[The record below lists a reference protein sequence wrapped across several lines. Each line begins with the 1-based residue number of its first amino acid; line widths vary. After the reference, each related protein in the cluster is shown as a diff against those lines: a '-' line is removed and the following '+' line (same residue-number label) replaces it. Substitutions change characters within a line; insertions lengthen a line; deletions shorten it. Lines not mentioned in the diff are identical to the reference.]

1 LLWNAS
7 RREYRLAVDMALT
20 AVQDSLLPGLQT
32 HKPLLDAS
40 DDGNLTTLVQAAG
53 LVGRETLHIS
63 PVSVYEI

>member
-1 LLWNAS
+1 
-7 RREYRLAVDMALT
+7 MALT